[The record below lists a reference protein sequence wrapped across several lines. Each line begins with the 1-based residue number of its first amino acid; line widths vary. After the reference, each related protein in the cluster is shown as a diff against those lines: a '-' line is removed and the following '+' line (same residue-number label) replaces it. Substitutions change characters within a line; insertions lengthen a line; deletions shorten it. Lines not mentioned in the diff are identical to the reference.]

1 MKALAIAGVNLR
13 RMFRL
18 RANVFFVLVLPLLII
33 LLLGAAFGSSDARI
47 GVAGGGEEL
56 AERLVR
62 ALDSQRNLAVA
73 RFSSEDVLVDAVE
86 RGEVSAG
93 VVVPPGYDR
102 TLRSGGTARL
112 RYLARPDS
120 LATQL
125 RSTLDA
131 AVAGESAVVRAARFV
146 AARRRTSFERG
157 LERATLAAGVVP
169 RVEVRVTEPGG
180 DTYPEAGGR
189 FDEGASTQLTLFIF
203 LTSLTSAAALIEA
216 RRLGVSR
223 RMLSTPTSVRT
234 ILFGEGLGRLGV
246 ALVQALIIIVGSTL
260 AFGVTWGDP
269 LAVGATVLAFCL
281 VGSGAGLL
289 LGSALANEQQATA
302 ISLLLGLGLAAF
314 GGSMVPLEVFPES
327 VKTAAHVTPHAWAND
342 AFSEL
347 LRHGGDLADVARG
360 LGVLLAYA
368 AALLALAV
376 WRFRRTLTS

>member
-1 MKALAIAGVNLR
+1 M
-13 RMFRL
+13 
-18 RANVFFVLVLPLLII
+18 LII
-33 LLLGAAFGSSDARI
+33 LLLGAAFGSSEARI
-47 GVAGGGEEL
+47 GVAGGAGAL
-56 AERLVR
+56 GRRLVDT
-62 ALDSQRNLAVA
+62 LDSERNLAVA
-73 RFSSEDVLVDAVE
+73 RFSSKNALVDAVE

-93 VVVPPGYDR
+93 VVVPPDYDR

-131 AVAGESAVVRAARFV
+131 AVADESAIVRAARFV
-146 AARRRTSFERG
+146 AERRRTTFERG
-157 LERATLAAGVVP
+157 LKQAQRTAAVVP
-169 RVEVRVTEPGG
+169 PIEVRVTGPGG
-180 DTYPEAGGR
+180 GAYPEAGGQ
-189 FDEGASTQLTLFIF
+189 FDEGASTQLILFIF

-234 ILFGEGLGRLGV
+234 ILFGEGLGRLGI
-246 ALVQALIIIVGSTL
+246 ALVQALIIVVGSAL

-269 LAVGATVLAFCL
+269 LAAGATILTFCL

-289 LGSALANEQQATA
+289 LGSVLENEQQATA

-327 VKTAAHVTPHAWAND
+327 VRTVAHATPHAWAND

-347 LRHGGDLADVARG
+347 LRHGGNFDDVARE
-360 LGVLLAYA
+360 LAVLLGYA
-368 AALLALAV
+368 AALVTVAV
-376 WRFRRTLTS
+376 WRFRRSLTA